1 MWFRG
6 GVRKPRLKSA
16 DTLARGARGLLL
28 GVLLAILGSVQP
40 AAARGGDG
48 SIVVNAGQSRTVQ
61 FPYDIAR
68 VAVAD
73 PSVSDFRVIS
83 GHEVYLL
90 GKGLGRTSVQLW
102 SRDGRSFHY
111 FVDVVIDPE
120 PLRGELLGAMPG
132 EADVQI
138 GAAAASLI
146 IGGSASDAVAAD
158 AIRRIAHGYAES
170 LARQLQRSAG
180 GQSAGGQG
188 GGGLQID
195 VIDRLRVRDTRQ
207 VKLEV
212 RIAEVSKTL
221 VDRLGLNVVAGNASG
236 NFRWSLGS
244 SFLGAGSGT
253 GGLSLTSGG
262 TAIKVDLDAEARRGQ
277 FRILAEPTIIAISG
291 QEAQFLVGGKVF
303 IPIPQ
308 SGGTAGASAITL
320 EERDYGVGLRFTP
333 TVHDGERI
341 TLKVAPEVSELSREP
356 LSFGSGAN
364 MAVLPSFTTSK
375 VSTTVQL
382 TNGQSLTIGGLLRNT
397 SAETLKSFPLLGD
410 IPLLGQLFRSKDFAR
425 DKSELVVII
434 RATLVEPDTGSP
446 SLPPAFDSGT
456 IPAPAGQP

>member
-1 MWFRG
+1 
-6 GVRKPRLKSA
+6 
-16 DTLARGARGLLL
+16 LLL